1 MKDTTES
8 YIEYAKKFI
17 QWGTDRYI
25 CGPEGQGTAVGQAKK
40 CVEEAAELLL
50 AVVQQDDAG
59 VVDGIGD
66 TFVTMLMVSERM
78 GIDPQWWVEKI
89 EPLLHPSQERIHRA
103 TLTFQWSGT
112 VISAAANDKKTEVD
126 CALSSML
133 ADLQHVAAMHNLTMV
148 ECMEAA
154 WNEIKDRKGRM
165 VNGKFVKE
173 AA

>member
-8 YIEYAKKFI
+8 YIEYANKFI

-40 CVEEAAELLL
+40 CVEESAELLL
-50 AVVQQDDAG
+50 AVAEKDDAG
-59 VVDGIGD
+59 IVDGIGD
-66 TFVTMLMVSERM
+66 TFVTMVMVSERM
-78 GIDPQWWVEKI
+78 GVNPEIWIEKI
-89 EPLLHPSQERIHRA
+89 DIALHPEQDPANMAKFALAWAGELILSACRKDCESVIA
-103 TLTFQWSGT
+103 TLSELW
-112 VISAAANDKKTEVD
+112 D
-126 CALSSML
+126 CLI
-133 ADLQHVAAMHNLTMV
+133 HVAAMHNLTMV

-154 WNEIKDRKGRM
+154 WVEIKDRKGRM